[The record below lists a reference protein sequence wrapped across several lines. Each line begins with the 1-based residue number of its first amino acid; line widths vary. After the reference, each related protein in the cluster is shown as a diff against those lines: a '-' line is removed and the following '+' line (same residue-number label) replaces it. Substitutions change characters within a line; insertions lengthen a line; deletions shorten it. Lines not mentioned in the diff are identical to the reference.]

1 MRELENL
8 IYRSAVIAQGDT
20 ILIKDL
26 PQEVVAASS
35 AEVLPSHSTPPF
47 SPAASDLSEEADAQM
62 EGQLLGQPKGD
73 PFDAAYKKLREE
85 QSTNILERAEREL
98 IARSLSESDGKQV
111 KAAEIL
117 GITRATQRKRIDQYD
132 QKI

>member
-1 MRELENL
+1 M
-8 IYRSAVIAQGDT
+8 

-35 AEVLPSHSTPPF
+35 AEVPPGHSVPPF
-47 SPAASDLSEEADAQM
+47 APAVTADLEEV
-62 EGQLLGQPKGD
+62 EGPGQLLGQPKEG

-85 QSTNILERAEREL
+85 QGTNILERAEREL
-98 IARSLSESDGKQV
+98 IARSLAESDGKQV

-117 GITRATQRKRIDQYD
+117 GITRATLRKRIDQYD
-132 QKI
+132 LKI